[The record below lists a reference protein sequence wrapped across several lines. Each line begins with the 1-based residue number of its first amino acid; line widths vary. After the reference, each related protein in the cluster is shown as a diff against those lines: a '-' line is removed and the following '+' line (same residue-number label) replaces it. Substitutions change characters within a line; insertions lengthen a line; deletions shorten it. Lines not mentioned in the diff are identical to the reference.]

1 MDKKRL
7 LMSSI
12 GLSRGAIGVAA
23 FLAPRELQRR
33 GGLKPADNPQASY
46 IVRIAGI
53 RDLGLAAGVLTA
65 SPQERRRWAL
75 IALGCDLGDSIA
87 GVAGLAGGY
96 LDRRT
101 SAILT
106 GTAVLAVV
114 LGAVS
119 LD

>member
-7 LMSSI
+7 LSCSI
-12 GLSRGAIGVAA
+12 GVTRGAIGVVA
-23 FLAPRELQRR
+23 FLAPREFQERA
-33 GGLKPADNPQASY
+33 GLRPADNPQASY

-53 RDLGLAAGVLTA
+53 RDLGLAAGALTA
-65 SPQERRRWAL
+65 SPDARKRWAL
-75 IALGCDLGDSIA
+75 VALGCDLGGSIA
-87 GVAGLAGGY
+87 GLAGLAGGY

-101 SAILT
+101 GAILT

-114 LGAVS
+114 LGVAS